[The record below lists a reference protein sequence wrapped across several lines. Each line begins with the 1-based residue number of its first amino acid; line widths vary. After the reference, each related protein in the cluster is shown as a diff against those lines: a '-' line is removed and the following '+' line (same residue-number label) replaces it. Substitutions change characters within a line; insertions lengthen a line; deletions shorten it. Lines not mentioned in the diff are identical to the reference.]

1 MKHFLTCSVLL
12 PDRLGTTAI
21 LGLLFTLGAFG
32 QKMDTGN
39 VAPVR
44 SIKGQTIVSHEL
56 PKAELTILNGFR
68 FAGTQRVN
76 LYGNAEAEQ
85 YLFVKVGPHRIVNQ
99 FYWVQFEHFLPTN
112 NRTYDYVPKRTTEMG
127 GLEFIYDVKS
137 WPDYVTMQAEDP
149 ASDGAAVE
157 RLLAK
162 HQLSFP
168 HRTVRVRMFHF
179 PSADRRAELM
189 IIYGEALPDNSG
201 VPVRGGGVELDTE
214 SPASA
219 QRFLDHARRGLVVRT
234 Q

>member
-1 MKHFLTCSVLL
+1 MKHFLTRSLL
-12 PDRLGTTAI
+12 LTDHLRTTAI
-21 LGLLFTLGAFG
+21 LGLLFTTGAFG
-32 QKMDTGN
+32 QKTDTVN

-44 SIKGQTIVSHEL
+44 GIKGRTIISKGL
-56 PKAELTILNGFR
+56 PKANLTIAKGFR
-68 FAGTQRVN
+68 FSGTQRVN

-85 YLFVKVGPHRIVNQ
+85 YVFVKVGPHRTVNQ
-99 FYWVQFEHFLPTN
+99 FYWIQFEHFLPTN
-112 NRTYDYVPKRTTEMG
+112 NRSYDYVPKRATELG

-168 HRTVRVRMFHF
+168 RRTVRVRMFHL
-179 PSADRRAELM
+179 PSPDRRTELM
-189 IIYGEALPDNSG
+189 IIYGEALPENSG
-201 VPVRGGGVELDTE
+201 IPVRGGGVELDTE

-219 QRFLDHARRGLVVRT
+219 QRFLDHARRGLVVQT
-234 Q
+234 K